1 MVMCTFSYNDQWS
14 IMLSR
19 AFFYT
24 VLADM
29 LMPNHQGSLCHSYS
43 KCSKKPTKA
52 ISTSLSNQITCQRR
66 PSHLN
71 LTKAPTFAKPETGKN
86 LNSTCSPHYS
96 VHTHSTRCD
105 KGTPEQ
111 AYLFQPSQS
120 IAWMWHSGVGHIYF
134 VFMFFLPVSID
145 SPLVIQP

>member
-71 LTKAPTFAKPETGKN
+71 LTKAPTFAKPETEKKPK
-86 LNSTCSPHYS
+86 LNMFTSLLCA
-96 VHTHSTRCD
+96 HTQHRLWQRDTWASLSFPAKSKHCMDVTFRCW
-105 KGTPEQ
+105 
-111 AYLFQPSQS
+111 AYLSCVQ
-120 IAWMWHSGVGHIYF
+120 
-134 VFMFFLPVSID
+134 VFLTSVD
-145 SPLVIQP
+145 R